1 MKYFASLQ
9 STVYFKKSCHL
20 IFFVLVQDGGG
31 LEVNPT
37 ESDSEDEWNY
47 IKGDQ
52 ANPENISL
60 QPETVSL

>member
-1 MKYFASLQ
+1 MFYFQ
-9 STVYFKKSCHL
+9 FNQEIFFKEKLLFKC
-20 IFFVLVQDGGG
+20 FVLVQDGGG